1 MTNTLQSNCA
11 PFIDVASTTMKGKSL
26 IQQKVTDPIVFIT
39 SVILKIHSYLKSL
52 MFLIAVLEKII
63 PRHMFQFFQSMDVN
77 NDQNL
82 DINEFFNFAQELAN
96 ANDFYEKA
104 LLDDSGDGEV
114 ITQNEWECTKDQITK
129 NECDTKQFSPDRT
142 LVSHN
147 QILFIQN
154 IFSVLLRFLISF
166 RLKT

>member
-1 MTNTLQSNCA
+1 
-11 PFIDVASTTMKGKSL
+11 
-26 IQQKVTDPIVFIT
+26 
-39 SVILKIHSYLKSL
+39 
-52 MFLIAVLEKII
+52 MFE
-63 PRHMFQFFQSMDVN
+63 FFNSMDEN

-104 LLDDSGDGEV
+104 LLDDSGDSEV